1 MYRLWTVRGAGL
13 PDRRASST
21 RVALATGFAVVFALW
36 LLWGYQLGRSL
47 QNVERSVSSVH
58 EQYVRGEQ
66 TLSKVR
72 TNVLLGSIYLRDA
85 LIDNGS
91 QRREYYRAELS
102 RLREEVEQSL
112 TAYVPEVTSGT
123 YVVSDCSTS
132 SRRRDSSAR

>member
-1 MYRLWTVRGAGL
+1 MDRFHPGQGGAR
-13 PDRRASST
+13 RRAFST
-21 RVALATGFAVVFALW
+21 PVALATGFAIVFGLW

-47 QNVERSVSSVH
+47 QNIEHSVATVH
-58 EQYVRGEQ
+58 EEYVRGEQ

-91 QRREYYRAELS
+91 PRREYYRAELS

-112 TAYVPEVTSGT
+112 TTYVPEVTSGT
-123 YVVSDCSTS
+123 
-132 SRRRDSSAR
+132 